1 MSGSRLH
8 RPPMLAR
15 SADRAARSSAA
26 DVRGNVI
33 QARIRQAVREIE
45 PDAEIILYGSRA
57 RGDAE
62 ADADWDLLV
71 LIDGEVDLDRKK
83 AVWDRLYELELR
95 LEEVLSPLVVSHQDW
110 DTPLYRAMPFHD
122 NVDRDGIVL

>member
-95 LEEVLSPLVVSHQDW
+95 LEEVLSPLVVSRQDW